1 MLLVG
6 EDAVLFNRA
15 FAAAG
20 LDARCLRLSTL
31 IDENTLAGSGAESTR
46 GICAAAAYFETLA
59 TPESLDF
66 GLRYTRHFGPEAPTL
81 NSVGES
87 CYEGVLLLSELA
99 RRADSLDVGRMTA
112 AAEALSYSGPRG
124 EVRMRDRHLDQRIYL
139 AEADK
144 LQFDLVTQL

>member
-66 GLRYTRHFGPEAPTL
+66 GWRYTRHFGPEAPDA
-81 NSVGES
+81 EQRRR
-87 CYEGVLLLSELA
+87 VLLRGRAPALRA
-99 RRADSLDVGRMTA
+99 RAAGRQ
-112 AAEALSYSGPRG
+112 PRRRRG
-124 EVRMRDRHLDQRIYL
+124 
-139 AEADK
+139 
-144 LQFDLVTQL
+144 

>member
-1 MLLVG
+1 M
-6 EDAVLFNRA
+6 
-15 FAAAG
+15 
-20 LDARCLRLSTL
+20 
-31 IDENTLAGSGAESTR
+31 
-46 GICAAAAYFETLA
+46 
-59 TPESLDF
+59 
-66 GLRYTRHFGPEAPTL
+66 
-81 NSVGES
+81 
-87 CYEGVLLLSELA
+87 LLLSELA